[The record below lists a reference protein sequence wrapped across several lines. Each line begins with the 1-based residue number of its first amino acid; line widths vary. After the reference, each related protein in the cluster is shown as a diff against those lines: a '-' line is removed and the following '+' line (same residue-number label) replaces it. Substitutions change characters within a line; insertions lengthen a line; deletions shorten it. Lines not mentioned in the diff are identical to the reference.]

1 MSQDKK
7 QPRSAGRIIALD
19 YLRGFFIVVIIID
32 HLWRWPNIF
41 QYMTGRGE
49 LWVSAAEGFVMI
61 SGMLVGYIHGYKKRQ
76 LPLSGIAAKLI
87 QRGLMLYIWMCITTV
102 FLVATTWYAQ
112 FKGNVAHVPIP
123 VGDWQALLHQIIKL
137 DYVHTLTHFLYLYA
151 IFLVAAPCV
160 LWLLRRNKKWLV
172 VALSAV
178 FWFIGFQ
185 TSIEWLQWQV
195 LFFIPSVFGYY
206 FDTAFAWYRSR
217 TPKARLALRLVPIFI
232 LAITFLTSL
241 VAVLPHEPG
250 TYIHAVFNRRPL
262 LTLPTILLSF
272 VWFFGLLSLFQYI
285 MPFLKKSF
293 SWLLPLFGER
303 SLTAYILHTIP
314 LVICQ
319 MLFASSTNFWV
330 NTLLTISCVIG
341 TWILLKIPFINKLIP
356 R

>member
-123 VGDWQALLHQIIKL
+123 VGDWQALLHQI
-137 DYVHTLTHFLYLYA
+137 
-151 IFLVAAPCV
+151 P
-160 LWLLRRNKKWLV
+160 
-172 VALSAV
+172 
-178 FWFIGFQ
+178 
-185 TSIEWLQWQV
+185 
-195 LFFIPSVFGYY
+195 
-206 FDTAFAWYRSR
+206 
-217 TPKARLALRLVPIFI
+217 
-232 LAITFLTSL
+232 
-241 VAVLPHEPG
+241 
-250 TYIHAVFNRRPL
+250 
-262 LTLPTILLSF
+262 
-272 VWFFGLLSLFQYI
+272 
-285 MPFLKKSF
+285 
-293 SWLLPLFGER
+293 
-303 SLTAYILHTIP
+303 
-314 LVICQ
+314 
-319 MLFASSTNFWV
+319 
-330 NTLLTISCVIG
+330 
-341 TWILLKIPFINKLIP
+341 
-356 R
+356 